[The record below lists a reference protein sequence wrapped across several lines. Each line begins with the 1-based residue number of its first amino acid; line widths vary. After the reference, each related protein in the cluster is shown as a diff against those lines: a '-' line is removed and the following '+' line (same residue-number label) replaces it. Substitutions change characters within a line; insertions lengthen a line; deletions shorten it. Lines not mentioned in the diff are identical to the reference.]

1 MKKGFL
7 SYLVLFAIVL
17 TSCNDV
23 TLRIENRMV
32 GDWEFE
38 MVREFDRFAVIGD
51 EVTEEY
57 ETVLIS
63 FSDDNTMEY
72 QENGIVFSGEWDLK
86 IDNSG
91 EETDFE
97 LIAFLSNSNGE
108 IKQVIWD
115 NVTIFNNKIRAIEQF
130 DNGDL
135 IRYRLEKI

>member
-7 SYLVLFAIVL
+7 SYLVLFAVIL

-23 TLRIENRMV
+23 TLRRENRMV

-38 MVREFDRFAVIGD
+38 MVRKFDQFAVIGD

-72 QENGIVFSGEWDLK
+72 RENGIVFSGEWDLK

-130 DNGDL
+130 DNGDW